1 MCSSSR
7 MLHVLVVFIS
17 FSVAQSTSPFAIHAV
32 LALVIVELFVAFLVG
47 ISCIIF
53 SYRMVQQLQKQDPY
67 RRQSGRDR
75 MGLQQSS
82 SQSHSLTFET
92 SSEYDVE
99 LGETGF
105 VPAMQSFFHY
115 IRLC

>member
-1 MCSSSR
+1 
-7 MLHVLVVFIS
+7 MLDVD
-17 FSVAQSTSPFAIHAV
+17 AV

-53 SYRMVQQLQKQDPY
+53 SWRMVQQLQKQDPY
-67 RRQSGRDR
+67 RRWSSRDR
-75 MGLQQSS
+75 MGVQQPSS
-82 SQSHSLTFET
+82 SHSLTFET

-105 VPAMQSFFHY
+105 VPAIQSFFHY
-115 IRLC
+115 IRLW

>member
-1 MCSSSR
+1 MF
-7 MLHVLVVFIS
+7 HVLIAFLVCSVVQ
-17 FSVAQSTSPFAIHAV
+17 ATSPFAINAV

-53 SYRMVQQLQKQDPY
+53 SYRMIQSLQKQDPY
-67 RRQSGRDR
+67 RRRNRDH
-75 MGLQQSS
+75 MGLQSS
-82 SQSHSLTFET
+82 SSSHSLTFET

-105 VPAMQSFFHY
+105 VPAIQSFFHY
-115 IRLC
+115 IRLW